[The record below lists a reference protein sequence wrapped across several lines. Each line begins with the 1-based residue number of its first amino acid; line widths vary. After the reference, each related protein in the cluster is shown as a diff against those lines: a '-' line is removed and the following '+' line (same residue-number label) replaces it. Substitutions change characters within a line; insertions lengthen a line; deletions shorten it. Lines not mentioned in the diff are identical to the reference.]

1 MLRVIVFS
9 GVVLSCALFAIFGG
23 EFLPSAAVPLPDA
36 LSPYIAHDW
45 SRMALAAVLLVST
58 LFLLDAVLPALIDLG
73 RGAGTARRLAA
84 LVERRRSGDAVDP
97 GEFTAAFAGDD
108 LHAAA
113 SGFARTLARA
123 EAAAPTERGRAAA
136 NGDRPGGAW
145 FATVSPHEAFAAVG
159 ERRAASLLAHV
170 RLGLL
175 LAASAILPL
184 AMAAYNVWQATQG
197 AEDGDAVR
205 PGIVCGMAIAVAAVL
220 AAGGAAMA
228 LLARLFA
235 DLERRRALGFAASA
249 AMLFPLDGPAAAARG
264 GGGDGGG
271 LSGSDKAGVSAALWV
286 LEGRLQSLPAQIAE
300 ATAAGIERSIEAVLD
315 RFVAQAAPRIGG
327 GGDERLDRIISSL
340 DENNGLAV
348 DIRDALHRAAAAIE
362 TAAAG
367 GAATDAAADAA
378 AMLAQ
383 ALAQQSVVFGTLV
396 ERIED
401 ATAELRSAMLR
412 HGEMGGSGGAETS
425 AADVRVAQVGE
436 SVDRLRDVVE
446 AVTISIVPVM
456 ERLSLSHDE
465 LKSLLTGDA
474 ESGGGVGGVRDTAT
488 AAAAVGEGARLLHA
502 LVERQS
508 ALVRDLAVSVQAA
521 ADRPPAATQAD
532 TRAALAELARA
543 IRDLSAEG
551 SGAAGTLPPF
561 QQTA

>member
-23 EFLPSAAVPLPDA
+23 EFLPSTAVPLPDA
-36 LSPYIAHDW
+36 LSLYIAHDW
-45 SRMALAAVLLVST
+45 SRMALAATLLVST

-84 LVERRRSGDAVDP
+84 LVGRRRSGDAVDP
-97 GEFTAAFAGDD
+97 GEFTAAFTGDD

-113 SGFARTLARA
+113 SGFARALARSEA
-123 EAAAPTERGRAAA
+123 VPVSAAAERGRA
-136 NGDRPGGAW
+136 DVPAW
-145 FATVSPHEAFAAVG
+145 LATLPPHEAFAPVG

-184 AMAAYNVWQATQG
+184 GMAAYNVWQATQG

-205 PGIVCGMAIAVAAVL
+205 PGIVCGMAIAVAAIL
-220 AAGGAAMA
+220 AASGMAMA

-249 AMLFPLDGPAAAARG
+249 AELFPPELPAARG
-264 GGGDGGG
+264 GHAVGDGGG

-300 ATAAGIERSIEAVLD
+300 ATAAAIERSIEAVLD
-315 RFVAQAAPRIGG
+315 RFVAQAAARIGG
-327 GGDERLDRIISSL
+327 GGDERLDRIVRSL

-362 TAAAG
+362 TAAGG

-474 ESGGGVGGVRDTAT
+474 ESGGGVGGVRDAAT